1 MLTGLRSG
9 GVFLALTCVA
19 LGLTPN
25 RAVAM
30 TVEVAKNYKP

>member
-19 LGLTPN
+19 LGLTIPLCG
-25 RAVAM
+25 RRVLYCAAVR
-30 TVEVAKNYKP
+30 